1 MTAPSNQPRAAI
13 RHENGQQPYT
23 DAEID
28 AGHVLAGVEPPEPS
42 PGFVRSLYHH
52 RRRYRHLADHGTWW
66 VATVTEI
73 SRGHDPTG
81 VTVGVPFRWIV
92 TATAAAEGTTHVFHA
107 APIRRLRQVKDLIGT
122 RVWFRVAPA
131 DPSCHVLLP
140 LAPAG

>member
-73 SRGHDPTG
+73 SRGHDLTG

-92 TATAAAEGTTHVFHA
+92 TATSVELYNLAEDSGEKNDLATKHPELV
-107 APIRRLRQVKDLIGT
+107 RKLRAHLEAQSAKDNDA
-122 RVWFRVAPA
+122 VPN
-131 DPSCHVLLP
+131 
-140 LAPAG
+140 